1 MSQRLSRIALCTV
14 VLAAVL
20 WFGVRSCENKD
31 EAAGHSP
38 PSAAA
43 GNSSGPAQAASEVFK
58 PAHTAAPSTVP
69 TSSQTGACV
78 AWPIPSDTDSEDE
91 RQRKQA
97 ALQTESLAFLSHA
110 LGHPDPLV
118 RAAAALFAEA
128 PDRQA
133 LIASARHTRDPALY
147 TLARQACSLE
157 PETPACGELSLTR
170 QAELEPDNSAV
181 WLAIADEAMLQG
193 DEAGAAAAV
202 VRAERAP
209 RMEQRVHLAA
219 AILAGVPWPQER
231 AVGRMGVVEAAMRAG
246 LSVGLPGHAGLVRHC
261 SAEAMV
267 DANRKMACGQVAN
280 QLVRPGAS
288 LLDATV
294 ALSIARRGGWST
306 ERTDALQT
314 RLQAAQRK
322 AANTQDPTEQRRS
335 CAAAQA
341 LSKHVMEASA
351 MGELAALEK

>member
-1 MSQRLSRIALCTV
+1 MSPRLRKIALCTI

-20 WFGVRSCENKD
+20 WFGVRSCENR
-31 EAAGHSP
+31 EATAGNALP
-38 PSAAA
+38 TAAA
-43 GNSSGPAQAASEVFK
+43 GNKSAPAQAASEVAK
-58 PAHTAAPSTVP
+58 PAPTAAPSTAT

-91 RQRKQA
+91 RQRKHA

-110 LGHPDPLV
+110 LAHPDPLV
-118 RAAAALFAEA
+118 RAAAALLAEA

-147 TLARQACSLE
+147 TLARQACLLE
-157 PETPACGELSLTR
+157 PDTPACRELSLTR
-170 QAELEPDNSAV
+170 QAELEPDNAAV
-181 WLAIADEAMLQG
+181 WLAIADDAMLQG
-193 DEAGAAAAV
+193 DEASAAAAI

-219 AILAGVPWPQER
+219 AVLAGVPWPPER

-246 LSVGLPGHAGLVRHC
+246 LAVGLPGHVGLVRHC
-261 SAEAMV
+261 SAAAMA
-267 DANRKMACGQVAN
+267 DANRKIACGHLAD

-322 AANTQDPTEQRRS
+322 AADVKDPMEQRWS

-341 LSKHVMEASA
+341 LSKRVIDASA
-351 MGELAALEK
+351 MGELTALEK